1 MNLAFSFHHL
11 FLRFDIFEFQV
22 FHNFIFCFS
31 FADYIHFTLF
41 LNIFENYF
49 ELMAAF
55 KHTQN
60 VFLTNAQISLCTL
73 FGLVWFGLYVRCM
86 KKQIQSLFQVLSIK
100 MTLPLACTCFH
111 KREREMRYIRSILL
125 ICDVLNNLKNRYKTT
140 EFGVKDYNKIYTSLQ
155 ADSLLRNSK
164 RQQSM

>member
-60 VFLTNAQISLCTL
+60 VFLTNAQISRCTL
-73 FGLVWFGLYVRCM
+73 FGLVWFICEMYEETNSIIISSIEHKNDLTAC
-86 KKQIQSLFQVLSIK
+86 LHLLSQ
-100 MTLPLACTCFH
+100 AWAGD
-111 KREREMRYIRSILL
+111 E
-125 ICDVLNNLKNRYKTT
+125 VYKINFT
-140 EFGVKDYNKIYTSLQ
+140 DLWC
-155 ADSLLRNSK
+155 SK
-164 RQQSM
+164 